1 MCCYKTLSKNSN
13 GYVVF
18 CKNCEKLHVGF
29 GNALLS
35 YTIEDFYSFE
45 LMIRLRYEEH
55 VDDDFPYLKTISVTT
70 KYSGVTLVY
79 SPDDLVKLLAILN
92 KAKDKLTLEK
102 LFVFNEN

>member
-18 CKNCEKLHVGF
+18 CKHCEKLHVGF

-35 YTIEDFYSFE
+35 YTI
-45 LMIRLRYEEH
+45 
-55 VDDDFPYLKTISVTT
+55 DDFPYLKTITVTT

-79 SPDDLVKLLAILN
+79 SPDDLVKLMAILN